1 MCPDFPESAI
11 PFRQSFMLNRPETVV
26 PNRPEVSASDLIS
39 VFFRFFI
46 FHTYAYFHFSSD
58 ACFLFRLI
66 RFFRLYS
73 CFRPSSLHSYS
84 LLFPI
89 FPQSR
94 PASSGFTPA
103 SVLHPY
109 TRIRF
114 YFRFFP
120 QSRPAFSGFTPVF
133 VLHPYTRIRSYFR
146 FSPNPA
152 PLLPALLLFSSF
164 IIPAFALISDFPP
177 IPFRFFRFYS
187 YFRPLPLYPHSLLFP
202 IFPQSRPA
210 SSGFTPVFVLHPY
223 TRIRSYFRFSPNP
236 APLLPALLL
245 LLSFIIPAFA
255 LVSDFPPIL
264 PRFFRLY
271 SCFRPSSLY
280 PHLLLLTSSRHIHF
294 LWFERLHKQADADM
308 PVRP

>member
-164 IIPAFALISDFPP
+164 IIPAFALVSDFSPNPVPLLPALLLLPSFILTLTFVLISDFSP
-177 IPFRFFRFYS
+177 IPPRFFWLYS
-187 YFRPLPLYPHSLLFP
+187 CFRPLPLYRIRSYFRF
-202 IFPQSRPA
+202 FPQSRPA
-210 SSGFTPVFVLHPY
+210 SSGFTPASVLHPY

-236 APLLPALLL
+236 VPLSSGFTPVFVLHPY
-245 LLSFIIPAFA
+245 
-255 LVSDFPPIL
+255 
-264 PRFFRLY
+264 PRIRSY
-271 SCFRPSSLY
+271 
-280 PHLLLLTSSRHIHF
+280 
-294 LWFERLHKQADADM
+294 
-308 PVRP
+308 